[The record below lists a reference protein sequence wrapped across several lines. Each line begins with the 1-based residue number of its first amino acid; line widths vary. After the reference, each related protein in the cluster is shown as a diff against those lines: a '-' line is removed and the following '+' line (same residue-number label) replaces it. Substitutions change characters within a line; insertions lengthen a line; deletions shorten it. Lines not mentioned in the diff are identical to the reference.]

1 MTTNNNII
9 TIIFSKNRPLQLDLL
24 LNSFYLHCMQSY
36 STDIHIIYTYDDQY
50 KNSYNQ
56 LIQEQ
61 EEKER
66 DNIKFIYEKDYP
78 TFKSTFVEKIKDY
91 EYVMFLV
98 DDNIFTHPF
107 DLLQISDLLKLNHD
121 VLGFSLRLGKN
132 TNICYPLN
140 TQQEIPKSI
149 EYDSNI
155 NYFSTL
161 NDLQIFA
168 FYWIKAQLDFNYAL
182 EVSSSVYRVK
192 DLINWFRDLVFN
204 NPNELEAVLYD
215 YSYYFYGKPKLLSY
229 CTSAAFCAPMNKV
242 QNVALNNR
250 SNNMNMFSQESMLTM
265 YKNGFR
271 INPIEFDGVISNG
284 CHQEVALYT
293 LEEYEKYG
301 L

>member
-1 MTTNNNII
+1 MISNDII

-36 STDIHIIYTYDDQY
+36 STDIHIIYTYDNQY

-66 DNIKFIYEKDYP
+66 DNIKFIYEKDYS
-78 TFKSTFVEKIKDY
+78 TFKSTFIEKIKDY

-140 TQQEIPKSI
+140 VQQEIPKSI
-149 EYDSNI
+149 EYNSNI
-155 NYFSTL
+155 NYFSAL

-192 DLINWFRDLVFN
+192 DLIHWFRDLVFN
-204 NPNELEAVLYD
+204 NPNELEAGLYH

-229 CTSAAFCAPMNKV
+229 CTSVAFCAPMNKV

-271 INPIEFDGVISNG
+271 INPIEFDRFISNG

-293 LEEYEKYG
+293 MEEYEKYA